1 MRPHKLDKL
10 ILNLE
15 TQPSEDLDRRIAAL
29 ITQAAKHSS
38 GTVSPELALW
48 RRIMQSKIT
57 KIAAIIAIVLVSI
70 VAFHVFDST
79 TSVTWANVIY
89 PLMTSQSIVCDVAAS
104 SPGMS
109 WSMKVIID
117 NQWMRYEVESP
128 QGAPVMIFSQEHWQL
143 LSLLPD
149 QKQAVLID
157 LNKYPDQ
164 KPENFVESIRNVI
177 NEQKNDPNTTIEQ
190 LEDTVVD
197 GRDVIVFKASSEQGT
212 LTIWADPE
220 TLLPVRLELIQND
233 VHTVIT
239 NFQFDIELDPSL
251 FSMDIPEGYSTA
263 SVQMEFDG
271 AEEDLIE
278 GLRIWAQFLED
289 DKFPKD
295 LSGTTYMN
303 AMPGLHEKFRN
314 GTLQLSAQQK
324 IDLGLKIHKSNLFI
338 ASLKSEQDWH
348 YVGAS
353 VPFGDSDK
361 PVCWYK
367 PVGSETYRVVFGDL
381 SIKEMVAED
390 LPK

>member
-1 MRPHKLDKL
+1 MRPKKLDKFL
-10 ILNLE
+10 LNLE
-15 TQPSEDLDRRIAAL
+15 NQPSETLDRRIAAL

-38 GTVSPELALW
+38 AQASPELALW

-70 VAFHVFDST
+70 VTFHVFDST
-79 TSVTWANVIY
+79 TSVTWASVID
-89 PLMTSQSIVCDVAAS
+89 PLMTAQTLVCDIVS
-104 SPGMS
+104 NSQGTS
-109 WSMKVIID
+109 WSMKAMMND
-117 NQWMRYEVESP
+117 HRMRYEIVSP
-128 QGAPVMIFSQEHWQL
+128 PGAPIMIFSQEHWQL

-177 NEQKNDPNTTIEQ
+177 NEQKTDPNTTIEQ
-190 LEDTVVD
+190 LEDTVMD
-197 GRDVIVFKASSEQGT
+197 GRDVIVFRASSEQDT

-233 VHTVIT
+233 LHAVIT

-251 FSMDIPEGYSTA
+251 FSMDIPAGYSTA
-263 SVQMEFDG
+263 SVQMEFEG
-271 AEEDLIE
+271 TEEDLIE

-289 DKFPKD
+289 NQFPKD

-303 AMPGLHEKFRN
+303 AMPGLREKFRN

-338 ASLKSEQDWH
+338 GSLKSEQDWH
-348 YVGAS
+348 YVGAG
-353 VPFGDSDK
+353 VPFGNANK
-361 PVCWYK
+361 PVCWYR
-367 PVGSETYRVVFGDL
+367 PIESETYRVIYGDL
-381 SIKEMVAED
+381 AIKEIAAED
-390 LPK
+390 LPE